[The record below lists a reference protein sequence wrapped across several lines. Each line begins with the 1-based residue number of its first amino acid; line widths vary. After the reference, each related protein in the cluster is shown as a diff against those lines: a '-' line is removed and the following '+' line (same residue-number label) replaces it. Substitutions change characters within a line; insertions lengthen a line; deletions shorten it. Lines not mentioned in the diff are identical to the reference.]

1 MDGAVSWGNCTWVTC
16 LLKLISLANNHSG
29 IHIIT
34 TRVLSGTLGEYG
46 DETPVSWAH
55 PNFPLAV
62 LVTAGCLHTKPT
74 AYSVHGTVH
83 GVRTRANML

>member
-1 MDGAVSWGNCTWVTC
+1 MDGALSWGNCAWVTC
-16 LLKLISLANNHSG
+16 LLKLISLAGNHSC
-29 IHIIT
+29 IHINT
-34 TRVLSGTLGEYG
+34 TCVLSGTLGEYG

-55 PNFPLAV
+55 PNCPPAV

-83 GVRTRANML
+83 GVRACAKTL